1 MKNDLT
7 TTANPLAD
15 LLANIGEVMD
25 PETDSAEAVQHRLRG
40 WWDVTTRDG
49 ITERARFAQVGG
61 KNRTRKGRPMFQ
73 ITHLAFVFKTS
84 RPGRATWVE
93 IAEIVSLARH
103 TAVARP
109 ERVAAAAARRADRQQ
124 VSR

>member
-1 MKNDLT
+1 MNT
-7 TTANPLAD
+7 TTLTANPLAD
-15 LLANIGEVMD
+15 LLANIGEVID
-25 PETDSAEAVQHRLRG
+25 PETDSAEVVQNRLGG
-40 WWDVTTRDG
+40 WWDVTTGDG
-49 ITERARFAQVGG
+49 ITERARFSHIGG
-61 KNRTRKGRPMFQ
+61 KNRTCKGQPMFQ

-84 RPGRATWVE
+84 RPGCATWVE
-93 IAEIVSLARH
+93 VAQITSLARH